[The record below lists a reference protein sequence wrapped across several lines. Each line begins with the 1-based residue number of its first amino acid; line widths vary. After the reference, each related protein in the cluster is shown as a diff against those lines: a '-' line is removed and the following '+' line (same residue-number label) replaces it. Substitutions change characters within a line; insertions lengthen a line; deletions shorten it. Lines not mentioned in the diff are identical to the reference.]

1 MSRAYVILV
10 YVIVLSMRWLKI
22 IFFVLSAIY
31 YLRSTS
37 SLVHAS
43 AEFTTSFTS
52 VYTIEKTGTT
62 TITHTIALANN
73 LANIYA
79 TDYTLATSGD
89 HLTNITARDEAGPL
103 TLTSST
109 QNGVTTIH
117 LLIAHP
123 AVGKDKTKTIT
134 LTYQTSDVAEVIGDT
149 TTIQIPR
156 LARANEAETYTRIV
170 KISGYQNA
178 PTLIYPLPNSTV
190 PEDPYVVYTF
200 VGHPNDS
207 LTLLL
212 GNSVTYKLNLT
223 YLLKNTDFT
232 ARESELALPPD
243 TPYQHVLLK
252 NIDPAPSEITIDQD
266 GNWLARYKLKAQDK
280 LTVMTELY
288 VTVYPTPSQID
299 PSSHTLEKTLHS
311 RYWNT
316 DASLVTDLANQL
328 KSPFSIYSYLVDNFT
343 YNYAKL
349 NSGTN
354 RLGALAA
361 LASPSLVLCTEFTDT
376 FVSLTRSLNIPAR
389 EINGYG
395 YTTNSTLRP
404 QSEVTDVLHSW
415 PEYYDTNASTWISVD
430 PTWGNTTG
438 GIDYFHKLD
447 FSHIAF
453 VRHGIEDSYPL
464 PAGAYK
470 DSPSQKFIQ
479 VDISR
484 NVLAVRTTSVT
495 RGNVI
500 YNTGNVALIDPQAGY
515 IPPYGHASLV
525 NTKPIT
531 FYDKIKLLCA
541 NLWSKFRRLLPA
553 SM

>member
-1 MSRAYVILV
+1 MKKLCLLTS
-10 YVIVLSMRWLKI
+10 I
-22 IFFVLSAIY
+22 IW
-31 YLRSTS
+31 YLITAPK
-37 SLVHAS
+37 VFGAS
-43 AEFTTSFTS
+43 EFATTFTS
-52 VYTIEKTGTT
+52 VYTLEKTGPT
-62 TITHTIALANN
+62 TITHTIALTNN
-73 LANIYA
+73 LTNIYA

-89 HLTNITARDEAGPL
+89 DLANIVAHDEVGPL
-103 TLTSST
+103 ALTSSA

-123 AVGKDKTKTIT
+123 AVGKGKTKIIT
-134 LTYQTSDVAEVIGDT
+134 LSYQTSDVAEVIGDT

-190 PEDPYVVYTF
+190 AEDPYVVYTF
-200 VGHPNDS
+200 IGHPNDS

-223 YLLKNTDFT
+223 YLLKNIDFT
-232 ARESELALPPD
+232 SRESELALPPD
-243 TPYQHVLLK
+243 TPYQHVLL
-252 NIDPAPSEITIDQD
+252 NSIDPAPSEITVDQD

-280 LTVMTELY
+280 LTVTTELY
-288 VTVYPTPSQID
+288 ITVYPTPSQID
-299 PSSHTLEKTLHS
+299 PSSHSLEKTPHS

-316 DASLVTDLANQL
+316 DATLVTNLANQL
-328 KSPFSIYSYLVDNFT
+328 KYPLNIYSYLVDNFT
-343 YNYAKL
+343 YNYVKL

-354 RLGALAA
+354 RLGVTAA
-361 LASPSLVLCTEFTDT
+361 LSSPSLVLCTEFTDT
-376 FVSLTRSLNIPAR
+376 FVSLARTLNIPAR

-395 YTTNSTLRP
+395 YTTNLTLRP
-404 QSEVTDVLHSW
+404 QSAVTDVLHSW
-415 PEYYDTNASTWISVD
+415 PEYYDTNAATWISVD

-453 VRHGIEDSYPL
+453 VRHGAEDSYPL

-470 DSPSQKFIQ
+470 DSPSQKFVQ
-479 VDISR
+479 VDVS
-484 NVLAVRTTSVT
+484 LDPPAVRGTSVI

-500 YNTGNVALIDPQAGY
+500 YNTGNVAILDSQVGY

-525 NTKPIT
+525 AVKPLT
-531 FYDKIKLLCA
+531 FYDKIKLLCT
-541 NLWSKFRRLLPA
+541 NLWSKLRRLLPV